1 MKAMVLEADDR
12 LAARDVARPVAA
24 SGEALVRVTHSG
36 ICGTDLKIYQGGI
49 VVSHPLIMGHEMVGE
64 IVTGEG
70 CDGAGPG
77 ARVIVDPMLFCGTCY
92 HCRAGQNHI
101 CPTGTLMGRDR
112 DGGFAEFVAAPSANV
127 FPLPD
132 DVGAAEAP
140 LIQVLTT
147 CFHGHRLT
155 PIMPGEA
162 VVVIGLGV
170 TGQLHLQLAKARG
183 AGPVIGISRTKWKR
197 ELAEEMGADAT
208 ATPGEAAREA
218 VMRATD
224 GRGADLIIESVGQV
238 PVIAEAIDLVRTGG
252 RLMLFGIHTATSGEL
267 PFYQLYFKELE
278 IINARAAKGE
288 DYPASIDLVRRG
300 AVRLGPLLSH
310 RLALGEMQTALD
322 MLGEDGL
329 ARMKIVL
336 EH

>member
-1 MKAMVLEADDR
+1 
-12 LAARDVARPVAA
+12 
-24 SGEALVRVTHSG
+24 
-36 ICGTDLKIYQGGI
+36 
-49 VVSHPLIMGHEMVGE
+49 
-64 IVTGEG
+64 
-70 CDGAGPG
+70 
-77 ARVIVDPMLFCGTCY
+77 
-92 HCRAGQNHI
+92 
-101 CPTGTLMGRDR
+101 
-112 DGGFAEFVAAPSANV
+112 
-127 FPLPD
+127 
-132 DVGAAEAP
+132 
-140 LIQVLTT
+140 
-147 CFHGHRLT
+147 
-155 PIMPGEA
+155 
-162 VVVIGLGV
+162 
-170 TGQLHLQLAKARG
+170 
-183 AGPVIGISRTKWKR
+183 
-197 ELAEEMGADAT
+197 
-208 ATPGEAAREA
+208 
-218 VMRATD
+218 MRATD

-238 PVIAEAIDLVRTGG
+238 PVIAEAIELVRTGG